1 LIGFVAGRLLSLIV
15 TTLAASLV
23 VFLVMQVLP
32 GDPAAIILGVNAR
45 PDTLEA
51 VRHQLG
57 LDLPIIARYLSWI
70 GHFVIGDF
78 GTSYTYG
85 VPVSDLFLARVM
97 VSLPLAL
104 IAITASTL
112 IAIPL
117 GVFAAARRGSG
128 SDVVAMGL
136 AQVGVAVPNF
146 WLGLLLILLFALR
159 LGWLPAGGFAG
170 WDSGVW
176 TGVRS
181 LILPA
186 LALALPQAA
195 ILARITRASVLETL
209 DQDFIRTA
217 RSKGQSRRGILWG
230 HAVPN
235 ALIPIVTIMGLQF
248 SFLLAGTIIIEN
260 VFNLP
265 GLGRLIFQAISQ
277 RDLIVVQA
285 LVTLLAAA
293 VIAVNFIVDLA
304 YFALDPRLSGGAP
317 R

>member
-1 LIGFVAGRLLSLIV
+1 MIGFLAGRLASLIL

-23 VFLVMQVLP
+23 VFFLMEVLP

-51 VRHQLG
+51 VRHELG
-57 LDLPIIARYLSWI
+57 LDLPVVTRYLWWI
-70 GHFVIGDF
+70 GRFAVGDL

-85 VPVSDLFLARVM
+85 VPVSDLVLARLT

-104 IAITASTL
+104 LAITLSTL
-112 IAIPL
+112 IALPL
-117 GVFAAARRGSG
+117 GVLAAARRGG
-128 SDVVAMGL
+128 GIDAL
-136 AQVGVAVPNF
+136 AIGFAQIGVAVPNF
-146 WLGLLLILLFALR
+146 WLGLLLILLFALKLR
-159 LGWLPAGGFAG
+159 WLPAGGFPG
-170 WDSGVW
+170 WSGGVW
-176 TGVRS
+176 TGVKS

-195 ILARITRASVLETL
+195 ILSRVTRAAVVETL
-209 DQDFIRTA
+209 HENYIRTA
-217 RSKGQSRRGILWG
+217 RAKGRGAAGILWR

-235 ALIPIVTIMGLQF
+235 AMIPIVTIMGLQF

-277 RDLIVVQA
+277 RDLVVVQA

-293 VIAVNFIVDLA
+293 VIAVNFVVDLT
-304 YFALDPRLSGGAP
+304 YFLLDPRLSAGKAP
-317 R
+317 